1 MVGQILPN
9 SQINKNSFK
18 KTQETKIV
26 LLGATGSSLIE
37 RKPNERSVRYES
49 TSLRRDKGI

>member
-26 LLGATGSSLIE
+26 LL
-37 RKPNERSVRYES
+37 V
-49 TSLRRDKGI
+49 LRPRL